1 MTEAGKVLFQQ
12 SVVTLA
18 LRLLAQS
25 ALTELAKVK
34 GSQAEAWLDASEE
47 QVVHSM
53 KSFVPTPNVPE
64 TCFSRPS
71 RWRSRRSAPHSR
83 RRAGSCAPASRER
96 RSGMAGRR
104 PFSRLIDGRRHG

>member
-34 GSQAEAWLDASEE
+34 GSQAEAWLDVSEQ
-47 QVVHSM
+47 QVIHGV
-53 KSFVPTPNVPE
+53 KSFVPTPNVPDDVFQQAVKMALAQVHAAFVE
-64 TCFSRPS
+64 
-71 RWRSRRSAPHSR
+71 A
-83 RRAGSCAPASRER
+83 REQLR
-96 RSGMAGRR
+96 GGQS
-104 PFSRLIDGRRHG
+104 